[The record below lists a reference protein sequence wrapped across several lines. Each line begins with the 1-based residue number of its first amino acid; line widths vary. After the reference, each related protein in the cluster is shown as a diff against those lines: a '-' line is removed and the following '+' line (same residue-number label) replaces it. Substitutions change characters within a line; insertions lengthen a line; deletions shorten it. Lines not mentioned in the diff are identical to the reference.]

1 MADPYIGQ
9 IIIFAGSYAPPGWM
23 FCNGQQ
29 LQIQT
34 NPALYAVVGNAF
46 GGDGMTT
53 FKLPDLQ
60 GRVPMH
66 FGTGTGLKPY
76 NFAQQSGAE
85 QITLAPEQMPAHN
98 HTFSSVGATGTL
110 QVGDGYGTAATP
122 VGNYL
127 CNSGDP
133 QMAQGVV
140 GYNFSPAAQAG
151 NLSAIAG
158 LTVNIGPGAISQTGG
173 NQAHPNLQP
182 SLALNFIIATVGIFP
197 TRN

>member
-1 MADPYIGQ
+1 MAEPYVGQ
-9 IIIFAGSYAPPGWM
+9 IIIFAANYAPQGWAL
-23 FCNGQQ
+23 CNGQQ
-29 LQIQT
+29 LQIGANQV
-34 NPALYAVVGNAF
+34 LYAVIGSTF
-46 GGDGMTT
+46 GGDSRTY
-53 FKLPDLQ
+53 FNVPDLR
-60 GRVPMH
+60 GRVPVH
-66 FGTGTGLKPY
+66 FGTGTGLTNY
-76 NFAQQSGAE
+76 DFAQQSGAE
-85 QITLAPEQMPAHN
+85 QITLAPEQMPTHN

-173 NQAHPNLQP
+173 SQAHSNLQP